1 MSNRPLNTFR
11 PTETLELESGLSL
24 IPRIK
29 LLVTIYRA
37 DRSVSPIDEWKFKRS
52 LIDYIKSSFSI
63 TVPEEDLEIRKFKFL
78 NKRKR
83 DEPVARGRLFV
94 HELGFLEKVIDYDVG
109 RGDKKFLEWRRVFV
123 EKLDGIEL
131 NLEGTKFKLNVAVP
145 VGDDFEGMKKEW
157 EEINAFG
164 ARGYEAET
172 ANNWLGLYFNKLRVS
187 DPHYIV
193 GYQRSGRMQPDTIV
207 LKGMPSRWFAETRV
221 SSKPSMLVSHTI
233 ISALGKIRNLHVA
246 EDNGI
251 SDDADEGD
259 IVSGLNCKIVV
270 RFETHKDFY
279 DALKILSGHSL
290 QKQGS
295 RVRADYDV
303 TWDKDGFFR
312 DARHQ
317 IEERKRMPGRGVEE
331 RDEGHRQHSRVSQ
344 FSSEEGQRKRFKV

>member
-1 MSNRPLNTFR
+1 MSNRTLNTLR

-29 LLVTIYRA
+29 LLLTIYRA
-37 DRSVSPIDEWKFKRS
+37 DKSVSPIDEWKFKRS
-52 LIDYIKSSFSI
+52 LIEYIKSSFSI
-63 TVPEEDLEIRKFKFL
+63 TIPEEDLEIRKFKDL

-83 DEPVARGRLFV
+83 EEPVARGRLFV
-94 HELGFLEKVIDYDVG
+94 HELGFLAKVIDETEYNVEKA
-109 RGDKKFLEWRRVFV
+109 DKKFLEWRRVFV
-123 EKLDGIEL
+123 EKLNGIEL
-131 NLEGTKFKLNVAVP
+131 NLEGIKFQLNVAVP

-164 ARGYEAET
+164 ARGY
-172 ANNWLGLYFNKLRVS
+172 
-187 DPHYIV
+187 
-193 GYQRSGRMQPDTIV
+193 QRSGRMQPDTVV

-221 SSKPSMLVSHTI
+221 SSKPSMLVTHTI

-251 SDDADEGD
+251 GDDADGD
-259 IVSGLNCKIVV
+259 IISGLHCKIVV
-270 RFETHKDFY
+270 RFEKHMDFF
-279 DALKILSGHSL
+279 DALKVLCGRSL

-295 RVRADYDV
+295 RLRADYDV

-317 IEERKRMPGRGVEE
+317 IEERKRIPERGVEE
-331 RDEGHRQHSRVSQ
+331 RDEGHRQNSRVSQ
-344 FSSEEGQRKRFKV
+344 FSSEEGRRRRFKE

>member
-29 LLVTIYRA
+29 LLLTIYRA

-52 LIDYIKSSFSI
+52 LIDYIKLSFSI

-83 DEPVARGRLFV
+83 GEPVARGRLFV

-109 RGDKKFLEWRRVFV
+109 SGDKKFLEWRRVFV

-164 ARGYEAET
+164 AR
-172 ANNWLGLYFNKLRVS
+172 
-187 DPHYIV
+187 

-295 RVRADYDV
+295 RLRADYDV

-344 FSSEEGQRKRFKV
+344 FSSEEGQRKRFKE